1 MNVGSALVPAFVAS
15 AVEVTEMVVIV
26 IGVGA
31 ARGWRS
37 TWTGSIAGLVVLA
50 GIVAGLGT
58 ALRSIP
64 IDVVR
69 IVIGFLLL
77 TFGLQWLRKGVLQ
90 VATSGF
96 TGGGDEEETS
106 AEARDPSDRGLDW
119 TAFVLAFKGVLLE
132 GLEIAFLVVA
142 FGAGSHSYLGAFVGA
157 AAAFVVIGGL
167 GFGMRGLLERV
178 PGRTLKYGAGC
189 MLTTFGVFWALEGL
203 GVHWPGDD
211 VSLAW
216 LFGYVL
222 VVALLLTAWAR
233 RQAAHPRFA
242 GGYAPSDDAARSR
255 TDVAVKG

>member
-1 MNVGSALVPAFVAS
+1 MNIGSAVVPAFVAS

-37 TWTGSIAGLVVLA
+37 TWFGSLAGLVVLA
-50 GIVAGLGT
+50 AVVTGLGT

-64 IDVVR
+64 IDTVR

-90 VATSGF
+90 VADSGLS
-96 TGGGDEEETS
+96 GGGEDEGGAPERDR
-106 AEARDPSDRGLDW
+106 AEGGVDW

-132 GLEIAFLVVA
+132 GLEVAFLVVA
-142 FGAGSHSYLGAFVGA
+142 FGAGANSYTAAIIGA
-157 AAAFVVIGGL
+157 AAAFVVTGGI
-167 GFGMRGLLERV
+167 GFGVRGLLERV

-216 LFGYVL
+216 LFAYV
-222 VVALLLTAWAR
+222 VVIAIALTAWVR
-233 RQAAHPRFA
+233 RNNAHA
-242 GGYAPSDDAARSR
+242 LAPS
-255 TDVAVKG
+255 G